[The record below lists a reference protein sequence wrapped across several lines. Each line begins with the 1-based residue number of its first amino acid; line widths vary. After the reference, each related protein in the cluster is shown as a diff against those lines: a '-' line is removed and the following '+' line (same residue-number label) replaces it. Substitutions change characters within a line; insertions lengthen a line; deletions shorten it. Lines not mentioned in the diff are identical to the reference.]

1 MKKIKIDMTPHIYR
15 EQFITALV
23 EQGYTV
29 SMENDLSNTS
39 SKVYVVIHFTG
50 ALDPIIEGEETNE

>member
-15 EQFITALV
+15 EQFIAALV

-29 SMENDLSNTS
+29 SMENDLSGS
-39 SKVYVVIHFTG
+39 GSRVYVVIHFTG
-50 ALDPIIEGEETNE
+50 VLDPILVEE